1 MKNGKIILFNPRSA
15 NSKYRIPNSILQ
27 LGATLDGKYEYIFID
42 GNREKGAFDKI
53 ENVIKEF
60 GIKYFA
66 CTVMPGPQL
75 QQAIPYSKRI
85 RELYPEIIIIWG
97 GYFPSNHYKVSLESG
112 FVDYIISGPGDSAFP
127 ALLDSLENNQ
137 KLESINNLIYKKN
150 NEIIKTSKEP
160 LLDQDS
166 LPQLPYNKLNAA
178 YSLDGYLG
186 KTFLGSKTL
195 AYHSSIGCPFS
206 CSFCAVVPIY
216 NAKWKGKSAI
226 NIYKD
231 VKYLNDEFGADA
243 IEFHDNNFFV
253 SEKRTVESA
262 ELILP
267 EKMNWWGEARVDTL
281 DKYSDESLKIMRDS
295 GCKMIFLGAETGSD
309 QVLKQMNKGGTQSGE
324 QIKNL
329 AIRLGEFD
337 IIPEYSFVLGIPAES
352 SKQVWSQINEDI
364 KFIKEI
370 KKLNPKTEIIIYI
383 YSPIP
388 LEGSDLFEDVVSS
401 GFKYPEKLEDWLSP
415 AWEKFDGRKNPLT
428 PWLNSSMIKKISNFE
443 TVLNARYPTISDTKL
458 KKYQKRII
466 SFIALFRYRFGFY
479 AYPLELRF
487 LQSRWLH
494 YCQPEV
500 EGF

>member
-1 MKNGKIILFNPRSA
+1 MDSKIILFNPRSA

-27 LGATLDGKYEYIFID
+27 LGAALDGKYEYIFID
-42 GNREKGAFDKI
+42 GNKEKDAFAKI
-53 ENVIKEF
+53 ANTIKKF

-75 QQAIPYSKRI
+75 QQAIPFSKRI
-85 RELYPEIIIIWG
+85 RDLYPEIIIIWG

-112 FVDYIISGPGDSAFP
+112 FVDYIVNGPGDIAFP
-127 ALLDSLENNQ
+127 TLIDALENN
-137 KLESINNLIYKKN
+137 KNVDTTKNLIYKNK
-150 NEIIKTSKEP
+150 NEIEITLKEP
-160 LLDQDS
+160 LLDQDT
-166 LPQLPYNKLNAA
+166 LPPLPYNKLNAV
-178 YSLDGYLG
+178 YKLEGYLG
-186 KTFLGSKTL
+186 KTFLGKKTI
-195 AYHSSIGCPFS
+195 AYHSSVGCPFS

-216 NAKWKGKSAI
+216 NAKWKGKSAK

-231 VKYLNDEFGADA
+231 IKHLKDEFAADA

-253 SEKRTVESA
+253 SEKRTVEFA

-281 DKYSDESLKIMRDS
+281 DKYSDESLKIMRES

-309 QVLKQMNKGGTQSGE
+309 QVLKKMNKGGTQSGQ

-329 AIRLGEFD
+329 AIRLSKFD
-337 IIPEYSFVLGIPAES
+337 IIPEYSFVLGIPAED
-352 SKQVWSQINEDI
+352 SKQVWKQINSDI

-370 KKLNPKTEIIIYI
+370 KRLNPNTEIIIYV

-388 LEGSDLFEDVVSS
+388 LEGTELYDEVIDT
-401 GFKYPEKLEDWLSP
+401 GFSYPKKLEDWLSP

-428 PWLNSSMIKKISNFE
+428 PWLSPRMVSKIANFE
-443 TVLNARYPTISDTKL
+443 TVLNARYPTISDIKL
-458 KKYQKRII
+458 NKYQRKII
-466 SFIALFRYRFGFY
+466 SFLSWFRFKFNLFSF
-479 AYPLELRF
+479 PLELRF
-487 LQSRWLH
+487 LLSRWLH
-494 YCQPEV
+494 YRQPEI